1 MYYYFSNVNLFRSA
15 VKELK
20 HENASLKEKIILLDN
35 QIDVLERELGGGEY
49 NQATTRVC
57 YSYFFSHI

>member
-35 QIDVLERELGGGEY
+35 QIDVLERTIGSGGYDRE
-49 NQATTRVC
+49 TTRVC
-57 YSYFFSHI
+57 Y